1 LTLGTG
7 WRNLTLPSFTFNSMA
22 YGRATAEP
30 QHAAGEIATS
40 TTISTTANAE
50 VPQMNTS
57 EAAYDELLTILES
70 PCNEGISLV
79 SLNRLIYA
87 LLCAITANIYFCRQ
101 DEATRIEMRAQMR
114 FAYEL
119 LIGWLVRLNN
129 GKCWVLPVV
138 VLSIWLWKS
147 RASRGVWAVG
157 SRYRFL
163 YSKGTVEL
171 LLTDLGKRVQDIGS
185 YPPWASRSVA
195 LCVCDNCLVKFSTN
209 YEGCRDNGDG
219 SWDYLFINWFLRPI
233 AASHVTAENFNPI
246 TDGEHGAAL
255 APLELETNDFF
266 LIVLLI
272 VLLVSYSGI

>member
-1 LTLGTG
+1 MCG
-7 WRNLTLPSFTFNSMA
+7 
-22 YGRATAEP
+22 AEV
-30 QHAAGEIATS
+30 QYAAGEIAT
-40 TTISTTANAE
+40 STTANAE
-50 VPQMNTS
+50 VPQMSTS

-101 DEATRIEMRAQMR
+101 DEATRIAMKAQMR

-119 LIGWLVRLNN
+119 LIGWLVRLHN
-129 GKCWVLPVV
+129 GKGWVLPIV
-138 VLSIWLWKS
+138 VLSIWFWKS
-147 RASRGVWAVG
+147 RATRGVWAVG
-157 SRYRFL
+157 SRYRLL
-163 YSKGTVEL
+163 YSKRTVEL
-171 LLTDLGKRVQDIGS
+171 LLTDLGKRIQDIGS

-233 AASHVTAENFNPI
+233 AASHVTAENFNPM
-246 TDGEHGAAL
+246 TDGKHDRGFYL
-255 APLELETNDFF
+255 FNF
-266 LIVLLI
+266 L
-272 VLLVSYSGI
+272 